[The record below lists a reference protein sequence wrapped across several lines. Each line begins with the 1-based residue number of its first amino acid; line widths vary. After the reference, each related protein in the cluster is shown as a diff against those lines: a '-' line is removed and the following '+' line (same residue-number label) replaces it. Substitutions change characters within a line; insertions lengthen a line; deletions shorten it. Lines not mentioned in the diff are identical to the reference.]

1 MTDSSAQQ
9 RARFAT
15 GCFWCTQAAFSA
27 LTGVCGVVCGYS
39 GGSVEHPDYKAVC
52 TGTTGHAECVDLTFN
67 TERISYLDLLKVF
80 FTIHDPTSLN
90 KQGEDVGTQYRS
102 AIFYYTDEQKDLAT
116 RTIDEL
122 NQSGVY
128 RSPIVTEVVKASTF
142 WPAEDYHQNYF
153 ANNPTQ
159 GYCTSVIAPK
169 IKKFKQIFKDKLKSE

>member
-27 LTGVCGVVCGYS
+27 LTGVFGVVCGYS

-102 AIFYYTDEQKDLAT
+102 AIFIIQMNRRILQQE
-116 RTIDEL
+116 
-122 NQSGVY
+122 
-128 RSPIVTEVVKASTF
+128 P
-142 WPAEDYHQNYF
+142 
-153 ANNPTQ
+153 
-159 GYCTSVIAPK
+159 
-169 IKKFKQIFKDKLKSE
+169 